1 MDFLLYFNLFDYLIS
16 LFVITFTVLGIVKGF
31 YQEFISIGIWIAS
44 IVVAWIFRYF
54 PQDFI
59 SGIIADEEMQEM
71 FSFLLIFIIVFIFFR
86 IIGKAII
93 KGINSMQKSIM
104 DRMLGSFIGF
114 SKGFLFTITIFL
126 VSDEYIMSQNW
137 WKTSYLADNIYESAE
152 TIGTLVG
159 KVPYKEIKDIQVD
172 EKLLESN

>member
-16 LFVITFTVLGIVKGF
+16 LFVITFTILGIVRGF
-31 YQEFISIGIWIAS
+31 YQEFISMGIWITS

-59 SGIIADEEMQEM
+59 SGIIVDEEMQEM

-104 DRMLGSFIGF
+104 DRMLGSFVGF
-114 SKGFLFTITIFL
+114 SKGFLFIITI
-126 VSDEYIMSQNW
+126 
-137 WKTSYLADNIYESAE
+137 YLYHYYFNSPHDFPVLILTFRGTFKE
-152 TIGTLVG
+152 TAFSMQFCTT
-159 KVPYKEIKDIQVD
+159 EDIA
-172 EKLLESN
+172 ST